1 MKKFFL
7 MMIFIIAGVTYM
19 HAQQTYTTAKQTT
32 VTTEKYNK
40 NKIIAL
46 QWANLR
52 IESYSKFLQVYQ
64 LDPQTREWKQKQYIP
79 RDTPKTYRFE
89 KTWIADEYVQGRFMT
104 HTIVVTI
111 TGANE
116 AAGVMVTFNGQT
128 KEAFSLKP

>member
-1 MKKFFL
+1 

-40 NKIIAL
+40 NKIVAL
-46 QWANLR
+46 QWGNLR
-52 IESYSKFLQVYQ
+52 IESYSKFLQVYRYKNGKWV
-64 LDPQTREWKQKQYIP
+64 PNTYIP
-79 RDTPKTYRFE
+79 RDKSGTYRFE
-89 KTWIADEYVQGRFMT
+89 KTLIADEFIPGRFMT

>member
-1 MKKFFL
+1 MKRMIL

-19 HAQQTYTTAKQTT
+19 HAQQTYTTAKKTT
-32 VTTEKYNK
+32 VTTEKYNR
-40 NKIIAL
+40 NKIVAL

-52 IESYSKFLQVYQ
+52 IESYPTFLQVYRYQ
-64 LDPQTREWKQKQYIP
+64 NKEWVRDTYIP
-79 RDTPKTYRFE
+79 RNKSGTYRFE
-89 KTWIADEYVQGRFMT
+89 KTWIADEFIPRRFVT

-116 AAGVMVTFNGQT
+116 AAGVMVTFKGQT

>member
-19 HAQQTYTTAKQTT
+19 HAQQTYTTNKNTT

-40 NKIIAL
+40 NKIVAL
-46 QWANLR
+46 QWGNLR
-52 IESYSKFLQVYQ
+52 IESYSKFLQVYR
-64 LDPQTREWKQKQYIP
+64 LNMQTGQWKQDTYIP

-89 KTWIADEYVQGRFMT
+89 EIYIADEFIPRRFVT
-104 HTIVVTI
+104 HTIVVTVLGP
-111 TGANE
+111 TE
-116 AAGVMVTFNGQT
+116 AVGVMVTFNGQT

>member
-19 HAQQTYTTAKQTT
+19 HAQQTYTTAKKTT

-40 NKIIAL
+40 NKIVAL

-52 IESYSKFLQVYQ
+52 IESYSKFLQVYR
-64 LDPQTREWKQKQYIP
+64 LNLQTGEWKQDTYIP
-79 RDTPKTYRFE
+79 RSTPKTYRFE
-89 KTWIADEYVQGRFMT
+89 KTLIADEFIPRRFMT